1 MWFQSSCFGSKGVK
15 EKDLRRCG
23 CGELFISCSG
33 LLKCRD
39 PPLNLYNR
47 CWISGRQKLWRLSLP
62 HHRPPL
68 DLPKLGFHLKKSS
81 LYQCHKLGVSK
92 VTARVLL
99 LAGEFISGI
108 SPCGA
113 VVVVR
118 GWSYCWQGCS
128 WLQHLDQNAFMASI
142 LSYFLTLPP
151 PCDISNLFQAD
162 TCKLRWFCWWEQ
174 LGGVSGAVREEFS
187 IGNSEGKGE
196 ESAVENLKTS
206 SLSLQAWDCG

>member
-47 CWISGRQKLWRLSLP
+47 CWISGRQKLWASPITGHLWIYQNWA
-62 HHRPPL
+62 
-68 DLPKLGFHLKKSS
+68 FIHLKKSS

-142 LSYFLTLPP
+142 LSYFLLFLLLVIFLIFFKLIPANW
-151 PCDISNLFQAD
+151 DGFAGGSNWEVSQE
-162 TCKLRWFCWWEQ
+162 RW
-174 LGGVSGAVREEFS
+174 
-187 IGNSEGKGE
+187 GK
-196 ESAVENLKTS
+196 
-206 SLSLQAWDCG
+206 SLV

>member
-1 MWFQSSCFGSKGVK
+1 MDGPVKVINMLMLFQNSCFGSKGVK

-23 CGELFISCSG
+23 CGELFISCPG
-33 LLKCRD
+33 LFKCRD

-47 CWISGRQKLWRLSLP
+47 CWISGRQKLCRLSLP
-62 HHRPPL
+62 HHQPPL

-81 LYQCHKLGVSK
+81 LYQCHKLSVPK

-113 VVVVR
+113 VLVVL

-128 WLQHLDQNAFMASI
+128 WLQHLDQNALCLLFYLIFYS
-142 LSYFLTLPP
+142 SSFLW
-151 PCDISNLFQAD
+151 S
-162 TCKLRWFCWWEQ
+162 
-174 LGGVSGAVREEFS
+174 FS
-187 IGNSEGKGE
+187 L
-196 ESAVENLKTS
+196 AL
-206 SLSLQAWDCG
+206 